1 MSYFI
6 HVVLLN
12 IFLGTPVWAGICAFL
27 ETVEHLSRPFW
38 LLVSIEKSGVIVM
51 SLLLLYYLVFFP
63 FVILCCSICLVFWLL
78 CDMRGFFFLALSVWY
93 SVCFLYLNKHLLLL
107 LGKFSMILLKIFPV
121 SLTSFLFLF
130 SISVLCRLSLYT
142 ASQIFLVVWM

>member
-1 MSYFI
+1 MLDI
-6 HVVLLN
+6 VVWSDSCGLLE
-12 IFLGTPVWAGICAFL
+12 F
-27 ETVEHLSRPFW
+27 
-38 LLVSIEKSGVIVM
+38 LVSIEKSGVIVM